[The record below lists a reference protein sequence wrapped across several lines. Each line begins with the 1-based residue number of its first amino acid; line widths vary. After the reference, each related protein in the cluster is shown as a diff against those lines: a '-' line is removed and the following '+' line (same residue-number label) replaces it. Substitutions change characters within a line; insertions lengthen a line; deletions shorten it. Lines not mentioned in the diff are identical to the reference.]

1 MLAASDAPSTSSP
14 GPAAAGDDDDR
25 VFLVQHR

>member
-14 GPAAAGDDDDR
+14 GPGPGDDDDR